1 MSIRADQIKLSKA
14 WNKAVIK
21 KLPVSYKKDG
31 ISYVDHTQVTQRLIA
46 LIPDVQFK
54 LGCHIY
60 DKYEDLEGRQ
70 RKILTGVEYTI
81 EGTIDGHFRS
91 VTEIGMCDKPFEVEG
106 RKPANN
112 GERAKECISDAVK
125 RCGMRLGIGI
135 ELYDSSAWLSNYLQ
149 DEKPSYPMTPDMD
162 KGVKKIEEDA
172 KAIKEKQKEEIQDK
186 LVKKAK
192 EDLEKIIDQKDMDK
206 AVKILEDGVN
216 SNK

>member
-1 MSIRADQIKLSKA
+1 MGKRSDQIKLSKA
-14 WNKAVIK
+14 WNKAVVK

-31 ISYVDHTQVTQRLIA
+31 IDYVDHTQVTQRLIA
-46 LIPDVQFK
+46 LIPDVQLKAGSF
-54 LGCHIY
+54 IY
-60 DKYEDLEGRQ
+60 DDYEDLEGRR

-91 VTEIGMCDKPFEVEG
+91 VTEVGMCDKPFEVEG

-135 ELYDSSAWLSNYLQ
+135 ELYDSSAWLSSYL
-149 DEKPSYPMTPDMD
+149 
-162 KGVKKIEEDA
+162 ED
-172 KAIKEKQKEEIQDK
+172 DK
-186 LVKKAK
+186 LIANKTKPKPKPKPKDPLVEKVKV
-192 EDLEKIIDQKDMDK
+192 DLEKIIDQKDMDK
-206 AVKILEDGVN
+206 AVKILEDGVS

>member
-1 MSIRADQIKLSKA
+1 MGKRTDQIKLSKA
-14 WNKAVIK
+14 WNKAVVK

-31 ISYVDHTQVTQRLIA
+31 IDYVDHTQVTQRLIA
-46 LIPDVQFK
+46 LIPDVQLKAGSF
-54 LGCHIY
+54 IY
-60 DKYEDLEGRQ
+60 DDYEDLEGRR

-91 VTEIGMCDKPFEVEG
+91 VTEVGMCDKPFEVEG

-135 ELYDSSAWLSNYLQ
+135 ELYDSSAWLSSYL
-149 DEKPSYPMTPDMD
+149 
-162 KGVKKIEEDA
+162 ED
-172 KAIKEKQKEEIQDK
+172 DK
-186 LVKKAK
+186 LIANKTKSKPKPKPKDPVVEKVKV
-192 EDLEKIIDQKDMDK
+192 DLEKIIDQKDMDK
-206 AVKILEDGVN
+206 AVKILEDGVS

>member
-14 WNKAVIK
+14 WTKAVIK
-21 KLPVSYKKDG
+21 KKKVSYKKDG

-54 LGCHIY
+54 AGHHIY
-60 DKYEDLEGRQ
+60 DKYEDDQGKQ
-70 RKILTGVEYTI
+70 YKFLTGIEYTI

-91 VTEIGMCDKPFEVEG
+91 VTEVGMCDKPFEYAPKEDG
-106 RKPANN
+106 SKPRVINN
-112 GERAKECISDAVK
+112 GERAKECISDAIK

-135 ELYDSSAWLSNYLQ
+135 ELYDSSAWLSSYLEPKK
-149 DEKPSYPMTPDMD
+149 EKPNYPMKPDMD
-162 KGVKKIEEDA
+162 KGVKKI
-172 KAIKEKQKEEIQDK
+172 
-186 LVKKAK
+186 K
-192 EDLEKIIDQKDMDK
+192 EDLEKIVDKKDMDK

>member
-70 RKILTGVEYTI
+70 KKILTGVEYTI

-91 VTEIGMCDKPFEVEG
+91 VTEVGMCDKPFDVEG

-135 ELYDSSAWLSNYLQ
+135 ELYDSSAWLSSYLEPKK
-149 DEKPSYPMTPDMD
+149 EKPKPKPKPKDP
-162 KGVKKIEEDA
+162 VVE
-172 KAIKEKQKEEIQDK
+172 
-186 LVKKAK
+186 KAK
-192 EDLEKIIDQKDMDK
+192 VDLEKIIDQKDIDK

>member
-14 WNKAVIK
+14 WTKAVIK

-46 LIPDVQFK
+46 IIPDVQFK
-54 LGCHIY
+54 LGNHIY

-91 VTEIGMCDKPFEVEG
+91 VTEVGMCDKPFDVEG

-135 ELYDSSAWLSNYLQ
+135 ELYDSSAWLSGYLEPKK
-149 DEKPSYPMTPDMD
+149 EKPKPKPKPKDP
-162 KGVKKIEEDA
+162 VVE
-172 KAIKEKQKEEIQDK
+172 
-186 LVKKAK
+186 KAK
-192 EDLEKIIDQKDMDK
+192 VDLEKIIDQKDIDK

>member
-1 MSIRADQIKLSKA
+1 MGKRTDQIKLSKA
-14 WNKAVIK
+14 WNKAVVK

-31 ISYVDHTQVTQRLIA
+31 IDYVDHTQVTQRLIA
-46 LIPDVQFK
+46 LIPDVQLKAGSF
-54 LGCHIY
+54 IY
-60 DKYEDLEGRQ
+60 DDYEDLEGRR

-91 VTEIGMCDKPFEVEG
+91 VTEVGMCDKPFEVEG

-135 ELYDSSAWLSNYLQ
+135 ELYDSSAWLSSYL
-149 DEKPSYPMTPDMD
+149 
-162 KGVKKIEEDA
+162 ED
-172 KAIKEKQKEEIQDK
+172 DK
-186 LVKKAK
+186 LIANKTKPKPKPKPKDPVVEKVKV
-192 EDLEKIIDQKDMDK
+192 DLEKIIDQKDMDK
-206 AVKILEDGVN
+206 AVKILEDGVS

>member
-91 VTEIGMCDKPFEVEG
+91 VTEVGMCDKPFDVEG

-135 ELYDSSAWLSNYLQ
+135 ELYDSSAWLSSYLEPKK
-149 DEKPSYPMTPDMD
+149 EKPKPKPKTKDP
-162 KGVKKIEEDA
+162 VVE
-172 KAIKEKQKEEIQDK
+172 
-186 LVKKAK
+186 KAK
-192 EDLEKIIDQKDMDK
+192 VDLEKIIDQKDIDK

>member
-1 MSIRADQIKLSKA
+1 MGKRSDQIKLSKA
-14 WNKAVIK
+14 WNKAVVK

-31 ISYVDHTQVTQRLIA
+31 IDYVDHTQVTQRLIA
-46 LIPDVQFK
+46 LIPDVQLKAGSF
-54 LGCHIY
+54 IY
-60 DKYEDLEGRQ
+60 DDYEDQEGRR

-91 VTEIGMCDKPFEVEG
+91 VTEVGMCDKPFEVEG

-135 ELYDSSAWLSNYLQ
+135 ELYDSSAWLSSYL
-149 DEKPSYPMTPDMD
+149 
-162 KGVKKIEEDA
+162 ED
-172 KAIKEKQKEEIQDK
+172 DK
-186 LVKKAK
+186 LIANKTKPKPKPKPKDPVVEKVKV
-192 EDLEKIIDQKDMDK
+192 DLEKIIDQKDMDK
-206 AVKILEDGVN
+206 AVKILEDGVS

>member
-1 MSIRADQIKLSKA
+1 MGKRTDQIKLSKA
-14 WNKAVIK
+14 WNKAVVK

-31 ISYVDHTQVTQRLIA
+31 IDYVDHTQVTQRLIA
-46 LIPDVQFK
+46 LIPDVQLKAGSF
-54 LGCHIY
+54 IY
-60 DKYEDLEGRQ
+60 DDYEDLEGRR

-91 VTEIGMCDKPFEVEG
+91 VTEVGMCDKPFEVEG

-135 ELYDSSAWLSNYLQ
+135 ELYDSSAWLSSYL
-149 DEKPSYPMTPDMD
+149 
-162 KGVKKIEEDA
+162 ED
-172 KAIKEKQKEEIQDK
+172 DK
-186 LVKKAK
+186 LIANKTKSKPKPKPKDPVVEKVKV
-192 EDLEKIIDQKDMDK
+192 DLEKIIDQKDMDK
-206 AVKILEDGVN
+206 AVKILEDGVR

>member
-1 MSIRADQIKLSKA
+1 MGKRSDQIKLSKA
-14 WNKAVIK
+14 WNKAVVK

-31 ISYVDHTQVTQRLIA
+31 IDYVDHTQVTQRLIA
-46 LIPDVQFK
+46 LIPDVK
-54 LGCHIY
+54 LKAGSFIY
-60 DKYEDLEGRQ
+60 DDYEDLEGRR

-91 VTEIGMCDKPFEVEG
+91 VTEVGMCDKPFEVEG

-135 ELYDSSAWLSNYLQ
+135 ELYDSSAWLSSYL
-149 DEKPSYPMTPDMD
+149 
-162 KGVKKIEEDA
+162 ED
-172 KAIKEKQKEEIQDK
+172 DK
-186 LVKKAK
+186 LIANKTKPKPKPKPKDPVVEKVKV
-192 EDLEKIIDQKDMDK
+192 DLEKIIDQKDMDK
-206 AVKILEDGVN
+206 AVKILEDGVS

>member
-1 MSIRADQIKLSKA
+1 MSIRADQIKMSKA

-31 ISYVDHTQVTQRLIA
+31 IRYVDHTQVTQRLIA

-54 LGCHIY
+54 LGNHIY
-60 DKYEDLEGRQ
+60 DKYEDDQGKQ
-70 RKILTGVEYTI
+70 YKFLTGVEYTI

-91 VTEIGMCDKPFEVEG
+91 VTEVGMCDKPFEYEPKEDG
-106 RKPANN
+106 SKPRVINN

-135 ELYDSSAWLSNYLQ
+135 ELYDSSAWLSGYLEPKK
-149 DEKPSYPMTPDMD
+149 EKPKPKPKPKDP
-162 KGVKKIEEDA
+162 VVE
-172 KAIKEKQKEEIQDK
+172 
-186 LVKKAK
+186 KAK
-192 EDLEKIIDQKDMDK
+192 VDLEKIIDQKDIDK

>member
-91 VTEIGMCDKPFEVEG
+91 VTEVGMCDKPFDVEG

-135 ELYDSSAWLSNYLQ
+135 ELYDSSAWLSSYLEPKPKK
-149 DEKPSYPMTPDMD
+149 EKPKPKPKPKDP
-162 KGVKKIEEDA
+162 VVE
-172 KAIKEKQKEEIQDK
+172 
-186 LVKKAK
+186 KAK
-192 EDLEKIIDQKDMDK
+192 VNLEKIIDQKDLDK

>member
-1 MSIRADQIKLSKA
+1 MGKRTDQIKLSRE
-14 WNKAVIK
+14 WNKAVVK

-54 LGCHIY
+54 AGSFIY
-60 DKYEDLEGRQ
+60 DDYEDLEGRR

-81 EGTIDGHFRS
+81 EGTIDGHLRS
-91 VTEIGMCDKPFEVEG
+91 VTEVGMCDKPFEVEG

-135 ELYDSSAWLSNYLQ
+135 ELYDSSAWLSAYLESPNLIANKPKK
-149 DEKPSYPMTPDMD
+149 EKPKPKDPI
-162 KGVKKIEEDA
+162 VE
-172 KAIKEKQKEEIQDK
+172 
-186 LVKKAK
+186 KAK
-192 EDLEKIIDQKDMDK
+192 VDLEKLIDQKDMDK
-206 AVKILEDGVN
+206 AVKMLEDGLN
-216 SNK
+216 SKK

>member
-91 VTEIGMCDKPFEVEG
+91 VTEVGMCDKPFDVEG

-135 ELYDSSAWLSNYLQ
+135 ELYDSSAWLSSYLEPKE
-149 DEKPSYPMTPDMD
+149 EKP
-162 KGVKKIEEDA
+162 KKITA
-172 KAIKEKQKEEIQDK
+172 TVYADK
-186 LVKKAK
+186 KDDPIVKNAK
-192 EDLEKIIDQKDMDK
+192 EDLEKIVDKKDIDK

>member
-14 WNKAVIK
+14 WTKAVIK
-21 KLPVSYKKDG
+21 KKKVSYKKDG

-54 LGCHIY
+54 AGQHIY
-60 DKYEDLEGRQ
+60 DKYEDDQGKQ
-70 RKILTGVEYTI
+70 YKFLTGIEYTI

-91 VTEIGMCDKPFEVEG
+91 VTEVGMCDKPFEYAPKEDG
-106 RKPANN
+106 SKPRVINN
-112 GERAKECISDAVK
+112 GERAKECISDAIK

-135 ELYDSSAWLSNYLQ
+135 ELYDSSAWLSSYLEPKK
-149 DEKPSYPMTPDMD
+149 EKPNYPMKPDMD
-162 KGVKKIEEDA
+162 KGVKKI
-172 KAIKEKQKEEIQDK
+172 
-186 LVKKAK
+186 K
-192 EDLEKIIDQKDMDK
+192 EDLEKIVDKKDMDK